1 MSNLLTDNIYFDC
14 QTYNNTSSN
23 ILAQSDD
30 DLSFDILSKTG
41 DYNICITKAQIPLDS
56 IPLTKS
62 NIPLKQYQ
70 VTMSQGGFTES
81 AYVRQYNASQ
91 DNFLYVAN
99 DVSQNITTYKYTS
112 TTVTPQGTTDISSI
126 VSKIFNIAYDDYLNI
141 YVIGNTDGSNVP
153 NTLFII
159 DSNNQLITSLD
170 FTFIK
175 AFFIDRGQNVY
186 IGDDAEAGSIVYIYS
201 NINGL
206 NAVSL
211 TEVAQLTTDFA
222 GDILHN
228 LNSVCADTLYVIV
241 FHDSNIA
248 TFYNPSTYV
257 AISDVTLT
265 GVTGAVKASN
275 MMQDDGTFIISD
287 DQNTTDTLF
296 GLAPDGS
303 SFNYFDITNN
313 NTALLDTYAFQSKL
327 VVVGQYAFMIYNNNT
342 HVVAYP
348 IPDPI
353 PTPYPANTTTSIL
366 HIGANK
372 NTLYGSNTYNMYVWN
387 QDSTANNN
395 WHPNFETFSTDGTPA
410 GTQFIDF
417 DFNYSNNK
425 LYAVSSDNKL
435 YISNNQVKP
444 CEIYAVNDDFATV
457 NRYGYDVNQTGGVPV
472 FTSIDTFDI
481 PGVRDIRRSGAH
493 YYTLESDTLANVTV
507 KKRSTSD
514 ITNVVLTIALPATF
528 YSSIAVESPYLY
540 VGYDNIVEIYSTTT
554 GILLGTFTSA
564 NTSAGSVDV
573 INVLQNDGGTAT
585 IALMFATGL
594 IEFVNVATP
603 ATPTTISTIN
613 DFEGTGFD
621 MCNNSNDLSTAGLDS
636 LILSYGNGVDDG
648 ALVLIKMNASFSGIE
663 SQVSIYTNTN
673 QVVKKVNCNSSL
685 GQLVC
690 ILDNDI
696 TFILFQAQNYA
707 TPYTLPNL
715 AIESMFVPSSLS
727 HTIFFTEIPIAS
739 SQTIKSIAV
748 SKSNPHILYALD
760 ATSGL
765 IFSGSYATGETVSFS
780 SAGYTG
786 VYDIIS
792 NTTSTSEDSDSKLRL
807 FSLSNQEQVQTVTI
821 SNNSV
826 KSIAR
831 NDNNSEYLVPVK
843 NSNEVRSYN
852 SSNLTLNYSFGVTT
866 PVFVFAKFG
875 EDITAGPFDIYYMQV
890 LIDAINEALL
900 RCSTRLQAK
909 GSLITPTSQ
918 VISLDYSTQLLTLT
932 YDQKFATSP
941 AFINFNAQLLTVC
954 NFINSG
960 GNLVLPPS
968 GSVTQNQKSIFR
980 FNSLTGGKIKF
991 ATTTLFVN
999 GNYYGKVTRQ
1009 QTQNTSSNRI
1019 ITDLDI
1025 PTDTFIDNIGQIL
1038 YYQPNGTL
1046 RPYTMYSNLPLR
1058 KVTLQVVYE
1067 YRDLQSEYSLY
1078 LLPDQNFT
1086 VKLNFIKKY

>member
-30 DLSFDILSKTG
+30 DLSFDILSKTQ

-99 DVSQNITTYKYTS
+99 DANQNVTTYKYTS
-112 TTVTPQGTTDISSI
+112 TTATSQGTTDLSSI
-126 VSKIFNIAYDDYLNI
+126 VSTIFNIAYDDYLNI
-141 YVIGNTDGSNVP
+141 YVIGNNDGSNIP
-153 NTLFII
+153 KSLFII
-159 DSNNQLITSLD
+159 DSNNQLITQMD

-186 IGDDAEAGSIVYIYS
+186 IGDDAEAGSVVYIYS
-201 NINGL
+201 NVNGL

-211 TEVAQLTTDFA
+211 TEVAQLTTDFV

-265 GVTGAVKASN
+265 GVTGTVKASN

-287 DQNTTDTLF
+287 DENITDRLF

-313 NTALLDTYAFQSKL
+313 NTALLDIYPFQSKF
-327 VVVGQYAFMIYNNNT
+327 VVIGQYAFMVYNNDT

-353 PTPYPANTTTSIL
+353 PTPYPANTTTAIAHL
-366 HIGANK
+366 AGNK
-372 NTLYGSNTYNMYVWN
+372 NTLYGSDTYNMYVWN
-387 QDSTANNN
+387 QDSTADNK
-395 WHPNFETFSTDGTPA
+395 WHANFETFSTDGTSS

-417 DFNYSNNK
+417 DFNNSNNK
-425 LYAVSSDNKL
+425 LYGVSSDNKL
-435 YISNNQVKP
+435 YISNNQIKP
-444 CEIYAVNDDFATV
+444 CEIYAVDTDFTTV
-457 NRYGYDVNQTGGVPV
+457 SRYGYDVNQPAVSE
-472 FTSIDTFDI
+472 FTLIEIFNI
-481 PGVRDIRRSGAH
+481 PGVRKIKRSGAH
-493 YYTLESDTLANVTV
+493 YYTLEEDTLGNVTI

-514 ITNVVLTIALPATF
+514 ITNVVLTITLALYPPAF
-528 YSSIAVESPYLY
+528 DVETPYIY
-540 VGYDNIVEIYSTTT
+540 VGYNSTVEIYDTTT
-554 GILLGTFTSA
+554 GNLLGTYTSA
-564 NTSAGSVDV
+564 NTPVSV
-573 INVLQNDGGTAT
+573 INALQNDGGSAT
-585 IALMFATGL
+585 IAIMFASGL
-594 IEFVNVATP
+594 IEFVNVSVP

-621 MCNNSNDLSTAGLDS
+621 MCNNPDDLSSANLDS

-648 ALVLIKMNASFSGIE
+648 ALVLIKMNAAFSGIE
-663 SQVSIYTNTN
+663 SQTSIYTNVTH
-673 QVVKKVNCNSSL
+673 VVNKVRCNSTL

-690 ILDNDI
+690 VLDDNT

-715 AIESMFVPSSLS
+715 AIESMFVPSNLS
-727 HTIFFTEIPIAS
+727 HTIFFTPISITA
-739 SQTIKSIAV
+739 SQTIKSITV
-748 SKSNPHILYALD
+748 SESNPHTLYALD

-765 IFSGSYATGETVSFS
+765 VFSGSYATGDTVSFN
-780 SAGYTG
+780 ATQFTG

-792 NTTSTSEDSDSKLRL
+792 NTPSTSEASDSILRL
-807 FSLSNQEQVQTVTI
+807 FSLSNQEPVQTATI

-843 NSNEVRSYN
+843 NSNQVSSYN
-852 SSNLTLNYSFGVTT
+852 SSNLTFNYSFDVPT
-866 PVFVFAKFG
+866 PVFIFAKFG

-900 RCSTRLQAK
+900 RCSTRLLAK
-909 GSLITPTSQ
+909 GATIQPASQ
-918 VISLDYSTQLLTLT
+918 VISLDYSTQLLTLD
-932 YDQKFATSP
+932 YDPKFAVSP
-941 AFINFNAQLLTVC
+941 AFIRFNAQLLTIC

-960 GNLVLPPS
+960 GNLVLSPS

-1019 ITDLDI
+1019 ITDLDV

-1067 YRDLQSEYSLY
+1067 YRDLQDEYSLY

>member
-99 DVSQNITTYKYTS
+99 DANQNVTTYKYTS
-112 TTVTPQGTTDISSI
+112 TTATSQGTTDISSI

-141 YVIGNTDGSNVP
+141 YVVGNTDGSNVP

-175 AFFIDRGQNVY
+175 GFFIDRGQNVY
-186 IGDDAEAGSIVYIYS
+186 VADDAEAGSIVYIYS

-211 TEVAQLTTDFA
+211 TEVAQLTTDFQ
-222 GDILHN
+222 GDNLHN

-257 AISDVTLT
+257 AISDITLT
-265 GVTGAVKASN
+265 GVTGTVKASN
-275 MMQDDGTFIISD
+275 MMQDDGTFIIAD
-287 DQNTTDTLF
+287 DSGVFDDLYGQRSNTCF
-296 GLAPDGS
+296 E
-303 SFNYFDITNN
+303 ITNN
-313 NTALLDTYAFQSKL
+313 DLQITDDSTFDNKLCVVGSFAFLENGGNTAA
-327 VVVGQYAFMIYNNNT
+327 IP
-342 HVVAYP
+342 YP
-348 IPDPI
+348 IVSP
-353 PTPYPANTTTSIL
+353 PYAPYNINVTGITALAN
-366 HIGANK
+366 GN
-372 NTLYGSNTYNMYVWN
+372 NTLYSIQSGGYILQSWNQQGVINNVWTETSNT
-387 QDSTANNN
+387 
-395 WHPNFETFSTDGTPA
+395 FSVEGTPV
-410 GTQFIDF
+410 GTLITDF
-417 DFNYSNNK
+417 DINTSTNK
-425 LYAVSSDNKL
+425 IFSVSDDNKL
-435 YISNNQVKP
+435 YVSNNP
-444 CEIYAVNDDFATV
+444 FRPNEIYAITSNTIT
-457 NRYGYDVNQTGGVPV
+457 RYGFDILEPSIP
-472 FTSIDTFDI
+472 FTVIDTYNLGNVAQI
-481 PGVRDIRRSGAH
+481 LRTGSK
-493 YYTLESDTLANVTV
+493 YYTLVNNPSSFSITSRNTNDFSVSVTFPCPEIEGV
-507 KKRSTSD
+507 NKILVR
-514 ITNVVLTIALPATF
+514 N
-528 YSSIAVESPYLY
+528 YLIVAGIETGQPVIRY
-540 VGYDNIVEIYSTTT
+540 YDTTT
-554 GILLGTFTSA
+554 GITLTGLNNLDNFIDMCLLEGDYYIY
-564 NTSAGSVDV
+564 V
-573 INVLQNDGGTAT
+573 GGTNSLSIINT
-585 IALMFATGL
+585 VFPNPIVVQ
-594 IEFVNVATP
+594 EFFTP
-603 ATPTTISTIN
+603 VGGVISQITS
-613 DFEGTGFD
+613 
-621 MCNNSNDLSTAGLDS
+621 NSNDLLNGIDTVFISYELAGEYKID
-636 LILSYGNGVDDG
+636 LIRFDAGF
-648 ALVLIKMNASFSGIE
+648 ASITQQE
-663 SQVSIYTNTN
+663 TIYTSTN
-673 QVVKKVNCNSSL
+673 PIVHMGCSSGT
-685 GQLVC
+685 GQLTFY
-690 ILDNDI
+690 DSENNG
-696 TFILFQAQNYA
+696 FILFQESNYA
-707 TPYTLPNL
+707 QASVRSIPNL
-715 AIESMFVPSSLS
+715 PMNSLYVPNNLD
-727 HTIFFTEIPIAS
+727 HTIFNTPVQIGTF
-739 SQTIKSIAV
+739 SIQSVAV
-748 SKSNPHILYALD
+748 SRSNPHTLYA
-760 ATSGL
+760 
-765 IFSGSYATGETVSFS
+765 
-780 SAGYTG
+780 
-786 VYDIIS
+786 IS
-792 NTTSTSEDSDSKLRL
+792 NTDSLLYYGTYLTGQPVNFQRLSAYDGTYNYVSCSKSTTQDIYDTTLRL
-807 FSLSNQEQVQTVTI
+807 YSLSNQALISSQAFNQTTI
-821 SNNSV
+821 N
-826 KSIAR
+826 SIAR
-831 NDNNSEYLVPVK
+831 NDNNNEYLVPVK
-843 NSNEVRSYN
+843 PLNQVNSYL
-852 SSNLTLNYSFGVTT
+852 SSNLTLNYSLSVSN
-866 PVFVFAKFG
+866 PVYIFAKFG

-890 LIDAINEALL
+890 LIEAINEALL

-909 GSLITPTSQ
+909 GATITPTSQ
-918 VISLDYSTQLLTLT
+918 VISLDYSTQLLTLK
-932 YDQKFATSP
+932 YDPKFAISP
-941 AFINFNAQLLTVC
+941 ASINFNPQLLTIC
-954 NFINSG
+954 NFINSA
-960 GNLVLPPS
+960 GNLVLNAS

>member
-30 DLSFDILSKTG
+30 DLSFDILSKTQ
-41 DYNICITKAQIPLDS
+41 DYNVCITKAQIPLDS

-99 DVSQNITTYKYTS
+99 DANQNVTTYKYTS
-112 TTVTPQGTTDISSI
+112 TTVTSQGTADLSSI
-126 VSKIFNIAYDDYLNI
+126 VSTIFNIAYDDYLNI
-141 YVIGNTDGSNVP
+141 YVIGNNDGSNVP
-153 NTLFII
+153 KSLFII
-159 DSNNQLITSLD
+159 DSNNQLITQMD

-287 DQNTTDTLF
+287 DQNITDTLF

-303 SFNYFDITNN
+303 SFNYFDITDN
-313 NTALLDTYAFQSKL
+313 NTELLDIYAFQSKF
-327 VVVGQYAFMIYNNNT
+327 VVIGQYAFMLYGNNT
-342 HVVAYP
+342 YVVDYP
-348 IPDPI
+348 VSDPP
-353 PTPYPANTTTSIL
+353 PTPGVVNSVTAMKHL
-366 HIGANK
+366 GANK
-372 NTLYGSNTYNMYVWN
+372 NTLYGSNANNMYVWN
-387 QDSTANNN
+387 QDSTVDNKWYA
-395 WHPNFETFSTDGTPA
+395 NFETFSTDGTA
-410 GTQFIDF
+410 SGTQFIDF

-425 LYAVSSDNKL
+425 LYGVSSDNKL
-435 YISNNQVKP
+435 YVSNNQVKP

-457 NRYGYDVNQTGGVPV
+457 SRYGYDVNQTGGVPQ
-472 FTSIDTFDI
+472 FTTIDTFDI
-481 PGVRDIRRSGAH
+481 PGVRKIKRHGAH
-493 YYTLESDTLANVTV
+493 YYTLEEDTLGNVTI

-514 ITNVVLTIALPATF
+514 ITNVVLTITLPQYPPAF
-528 YSSIAVESPYLY
+528 DVETPHIY
-540 VGYDNIVEIYSTTT
+540 VGYNSTVEIYDTTT
-554 GILLGTFTSA
+554 GNLLGTYTSA
-564 NTSAGSVDV
+564 NSPVSV
-573 INVLQNDGGTAT
+573 INALQNDGGSAT
-585 IALMFATGL
+585 LALMFSTGL
-594 IEFVNVATP
+594 IEFVNVSVP

-621 MCNNSNDLSTAGLDS
+621 MCNNPNDLSTAGLDS
-636 LILSYGNGVDDG
+636 LILSYANGVDSG

-663 SQVSIYTNTN
+663 TQTPIYTNATH
-673 QVVKKVNCNSSL
+673 VVNKVRCNSTL

-690 ILDNDI
+690 ILDDDT
-696 TFILFQAQNYA
+696 TFILFQAQSYIN

-715 AIESMFVPSSLS
+715 AIESMFVPSNLS

-739 SQTIKSIAV
+739 SQTIKSISV
-748 SKSNPHILYALD
+748 SKSNPHTLYALD
-760 ATSGL
+760 ATSGS
-765 IFSGSYATGETVSFS
+765 IYSGSYATGETVSFS

-792 NTTSTSEDSDSKLRL
+792 NTPSTSEVSDSTLRL
-807 FSLSNQEQVQTVTI
+807 FSLSNQEQIQTVTI
-821 SNNSV
+821 LGNSV

-843 NSNEVRSYN
+843 NSNNVNSYN
-852 SSNLTLNYSFGVTT
+852 STNLTYNYGFGVTT
-866 PVFVFAKFG
+866 PVFIFAKFG
-875 EDITAGPFDIYYMQV
+875 EDISAGPFDIYYMQV

-909 GSLITPTSQ
+909 GAIINPALQ
-918 VISLDYSTQLLTLT
+918 VISLDYLSQLLTLT
-932 YDQKFATSP
+932 YDPKFAVSP
-941 AFINFNAQLLTVC
+941 AFIRFNPQLLTIC

-960 GNLVLPPS
+960 GNLILSPS

-1009 QTQNTSSNRI
+1009 QTQLTSSNRI
-1019 ITDLDI
+1019 ITDLDV
-1025 PTDTFIDNIGQIL
+1025 PTDSFIDNIGQIL

-1067 YRDLQSEYSLY
+1067 YRDLQDEYSLY